1 MTTKKPSPNKKMFT
15 EEMAKTVLELG
26 KQGASQKTM
35 YAAINI
41 SKATAAKWKKEDPE
55 FAEVLDLA
63 TTYGQAFWEMMLLA
77 NIDNKAFNSRVA
89 EVALKGQYPD
99 DYSQRMDI
107 KQDIKKEVVVDFNG
121 EIAALIKALKE

>member
-1 MTTKKPSPNKKMFT
+1 MATKKSPPNKKKFT
-15 EEMAKTVLELG
+15 EEMANTILELG

-41 SKATAAKWKKEDPE
+41 SKATAAKWKKEDPA
-55 FAEVLDLA
+55 FAEAMDLA

-89 EVALKGQYPD
+89 EVALKGQYPE

-107 KQDIKKEVVVDFNG
+107 KQDIKQEVVIDFNK
-121 EIAALIKALKE
+121 EIADFIKSLKQ

>member
-1 MTTKKPSPNKKMFT
+1 MFT

-41 SKATAAKWKKEDPE
+41 SKATAANWKKEDPE

>member
-1 MTTKKPSPNKKMFT
+1 MATKKSPPNKKKFT
-15 EEMAKTVLELG
+15 EEMANTILELG
-26 KQGASQKTM
+26 KHGASQKTM

-41 SKATAAKWKKEDPE
+41 SKATAAKWKKEDPA
-55 FAEVLDLA
+55 FAEAMDLA

-89 EVALKGQYPD
+89 EVALKGQYPE

-107 KQDIKKEVVVDFNG
+107 KQDIKQEVVIDFNK
-121 EIAALIKALKE
+121 EIADFIKSLKQ

>member
-1 MTTKKPSPNKKMFT
+1 MATKKAPANKKLFT

-41 SKATAAKWKKEDPE
+41 SKATAAKWKKEDSE
-55 FAEVLDLA
+55 FAEILDLA